1 MAEGGIMYYIYLIG
15 HFVLSVIWLSS
26 AIYLDFIFL
35 NGFSK
40 ASVETKKNIIKRIRF
55 LSDKT
60 EMIASFFLPL
70 LGVLML
76 IDKTFWLKVG
86 MMHIKITIA
95 FVAIGI
101 YHASRAVLRKIEI
114 AIDNNTPINKLYNRY
129 IAFRAV
135 ILIFLLTTVS
145 MIIIYKG
152 GVISTIFLIKS
163 WLI

>member
-15 HFVLSVIWLSS
+15 HFVLAVIWLSS

-55 LSDKT
+55 LSEK
-60 EMIASFFLPL
+60 IASFFLPL

>member
-1 MAEGGIMYYIYLIG
+1 MLA
-15 HFVLSVIWLSS
+15 VIWLSS

>member
-1 MAEGGIMYYIYLIG
+1 MLA
-15 HFVLSVIWLSS
+15 VIWLSF

-40 ASVETKKNIIKRIRF
+40 GTVETKKNIIKKIRF

-86 MMHIKITIA
+86 MMHIKITVA

-101 YHASRAVLRKIEI
+101 YHASRGVLRKIEI
-114 AIDNNTPINKLYNRY
+114 AVDNKTPINKLYNRY
-129 IAFRAV
+129 IAFRTV
-135 ILIFLLTTVS
+135 VLIFLLTTVS